1 MFFSSHALILC
12 CKGTSGHAY
21 GNLAFL
27 ALPPHPS
34 LVLPNSAAKRKYKD
48 TFGALR
54 CFFLCVIENIAAVQ
68 RDRPTRNSINSQS
81 LWGCRCPTS
90 TVCAHIH
97 LCSFCISDPAGA
109 FSWQKHADADWNIFL
124 TPSWVGR
131 GPGGGVT
138 GAVCNELDYKASQ
151 VDIVHNK
158 RQICQM
164 WLKINLSVLLDLFSS
179 FSSLIQ
185 TGWQRSE
192 LPRAELTPPAWLRSG
207 TSLTLMFL
215 ICSWEA
221 TLFNLPPYQWTWTRL
236 CSLVVRVGATYCAS
250 MNCVYTNG
258 HYSWCNHFIFN
269 Q

>member
-27 ALPPHPS
+27 TLPPHPS

-97 LCSFCISDPAGA
+97 LCSFCISW
-109 FSWQKHADADWNIFL
+109 SIFL
-124 TPSWVGR
+124 AKTCRCKLKHLFDSILGR
-131 GPGGGVT
+131 KRGGVCGAT
-138 GAVCNELDYKASQ
+138 GAVCNELGYKASQ
-151 VDIVHNK
+151 VDIVNNK
-158 RQICQM
+158 HQICQM
-164 WLKINLSVLLDLFSS
+164 WLKINLSVLLDLYSS

-185 TGWQRSE
+185 TGSQRSHW
-192 LPRAELTPPAWLRSG
+192 PWAELTPPAWLRSG
-207 TSLTLMFL
+207 TSLKLMFL

-221 TLFNLPPYQWTWTRL
+221 AFFNLPPYQWTWTRS
-236 CSLVVRVGATYCAS
+236 CSLVLHVGATYCAS

-258 HYSWCNHFIFN
+258 HHDTIISFSISK
-269 Q
+269 